1 MRTAKFIAVT
11 ALFTALLIAAQFALS
26 GVAGVELVTVL
37 LLSFSFATGIRY
49 GVTGAACFS
58 LLRCF
63 LFGFYPTVIILYL
76 IYYPSFALF
85 FGFLGNKSKRKITPA
100 LFVAVVIFA
109 AAFTACFSLLDD
121 VITPLFFG
129 FGKDA
134 FIAYFYSSLPFML
147 TQVICAAVSVCAF
160 FLPLAKVFAVA
171 VKRAD

>member
-121 VITPLFFG
+121 VITL
-129 FGKDA
+129 
-134 FIAYFYSSLPFML
+134 YSRRYVTIQALTLPPRKVRPSTPPPMVRSRAKSLGPA
-147 TQVICAAVSVCAF
+147 TASAWC
-160 FLPLAKVFAVA
+160 
-171 VKRAD
+171 